1 MKRYTPEACS
11 VSRRRVLLLL
21 SCAVLAPRA
30 VLGNNG
36 RPGSIPWSSF
46 LQQAEQLASAAE
58 HGRLDDS
65 QVAEQGLRLLQQLD
79 TDGAGFEQ
87 AVNES
92 YESGNRYWL
101 WQRLVRQSH
110 LNGGV
115 LHIDRDRMV
124 QLHDHPG
131 ATGILR
137 VMQGEVEVWQFD
149 AVSAHTGSNGETVAH
164 LVRRS
169 RRLLKPGDVAS
180 LTPGLGNIHALRAV
194 SQQCSMLDFFI
205 PPYNRSRRCW
215 YEPATEDWFD
225 KEQISCRRIPQ
236 HAFTGA

>member
-1 MKRYTPEACS
+1 MKWYRPEASS
-11 VSRRRVLLLL
+11 VSRRRLLALL
-21 SCAVLAPRA
+21 SCAVLAPRS
-30 VLGNNG
+30 VLANNG
-36 RPGSIPWSSF
+36 RPGSIPWGSF

-65 QVAEQGLRLLQQLD
+65 RVAQQGLLLLQQLD

-92 YESGNRYWL
+92 YESGNQYWL
-101 WQRLVRQSH
+101 WQRLVKQSH

-149 AVSAHTGSNGETVAH
+149 AVNEHTGSDGETVAY

-180 LTPGLGNIHALRAV
+180 LTPERGNIHALRAV
-194 SQQCSMLDFFI
+194 SRQCSMLDFFI
-205 PPYNRSRRCW
+205 PPYKRSRRSW
-215 YEPATEDWFD
+215 YEPETQDWVD
-225 KEQISCRRIPQ
+225 EEQISCRRIPQ